1 MDYAKRE
8 KGFYHAWQRLVKH
21 DPLFTKTTTYFSTFA
36 KSSNR
41 SNRVRLSR
49 IRSKEEHRQ
58 SYIESHLLSLPGWAG
73 IMYHRSQTQ
82 SNDAYLLT
90 DYVAIRLSIEM
101 VLLNDHHTTLL
112 KNLYIFKKL
121 EQIRYLLFNIQMNVE
136 QWLNLSSKKQQ
147 AYIELGTRFSPFYF
161 KSYG

>member
-1 MDYAKRE
+1 MDYAKKR

-21 DPLFTKTTTYFSTFA
+21 DPLFTKTTTYFNTFA

-136 QWLNLSSKKQQ
+136 QWLNLSSKSNKHTLNWGHDS
-147 AYIELGTRFSPFYF
+147 ARFIL

>member
-1 MDYAKRE
+1 MIHYSQK
-8 KGFYHAWQRLVKH
+8 QRLTLAHLPNQATEAIEYAFQELGV
-21 DPLFTKTTTYFSTFA
+21 
-36 KSSNR
+36 
-41 SNRVRLSR
+41 
-49 IRSKEEHRQ
+49 KEEHRQ

-112 KNLYIFKKL
+112 KNLYIFKKV
-121 EQIRYLLFNIQMNVE
+121 RANTLFAI
-136 QWLNLSSKKQQ
+136 
-147 AYIELGTRFSPFYF
+147 
-161 KSYG
+161 

>member
-1 MDYAKRE
+1 MIHYSQK
-8 KGFYHAWQRLVKH
+8 QRLTLAHLPNQATEAIEYAFQELGV
-21 DPLFTKTTTYFSTFA
+21 
-36 KSSNR
+36 
-41 SNRVRLSR
+41 
-49 IRSKEEHRQ
+49 KEEHRQ

-112 KNLYIFKKL
+112 KKSIYFQKL

>member
-1 MDYAKRE
+1 MDHAKRE

-21 DPLFTKTTTYFSTFA
+21 DAIHKKTTTYFSTSA

-49 IRSKEEHRQ
+49 IRGKEEYRQ

-73 IMYHRSQTQ
+73 IMYHRSQTH
-82 SNDAYLLT
+82 SNDDYLLT

-101 VLLNDHHTTLL
+101 ALL
-112 KNLYIFKKL
+112 KTT
-121 EQIRYLLFNIQMNVE
+121 IQH
-136 QWLNLSSKKQQ
+136 
-147 AYIELGTRFSPFYF
+147 Y
-161 KSYG
+161 

>member
-1 MDYAKRE
+1 MIHYSQK
-8 KGFYHAWQRLVKH
+8 QRLTLTHLPNQATEAIEYAFQELGV
-21 DPLFTKTTTYFSTFA
+21 
-36 KSSNR
+36 
-41 SNRVRLSR
+41 
-49 IRSKEEHRQ
+49 KEEHRQ

-136 QWLNLSSKKQQ
+136 QWLNLSSKSNKHTLNWGHDS
-147 AYIELGTRFSPFYF
+147 ARFIL
-161 KSYG
+161 KVMVRCMGRNA